1 MTSQMR
7 HRVSEEAARLLYYR
21 HVREYKPAK
30 DAAAQR
36 LGVATLPSNREVAT
50 ALDHLADEVEGPARE
65 ALRVALRRDALTVMR
80 RLQAFHPRLIGSV
93 WRGTARQGSDIDLE
107 VFSPDPDHVL
117 CILLEAYPRAR
128 VEDVARTAA
137 GTTDRFRHVHF
148 LLPSGYMVEVV
159 LHGLE
164 AFATRRTC
172 EIYGDTITG
181 LTLPQLE
188 RVLATD
194 PTQRFLPKE
203 R

>member
-7 HRVSEEAARLLYYR
+7 HRVAEAAAQLLYYR

-30 DAAAQR
+30 DAAARR
-36 LGVATLPSNREVAT
+36 LGVATLPSNREVAA
-50 ALDHLADEVEGPARE
+50 ALDRLADEVEGPARE

-107 VFSPDPDHVL
+107 VFSLDPDRVL
-117 CILLEAYPRAR
+117 RVLLAAYPRAW

-137 GTTDRFRHVHF
+137 GATARFRHVHF
-148 LLPSGYMVEVV
+148 LLPSGHLVEVV
-159 LHGLE
+159 LHGFE
-164 AFATRRTC
+164 ARATRRIC
-172 EIYGDTITG
+172 EIYGDAIVG

-194 PTQRFLPKE
+194 PAQRFLPKE

>member
-1 MTSQMR
+1 MTSRMR
-7 HRVSEEAARLLYYR
+7 HRVAEEAARLLYYR

-36 LGVATLPSNREVAT
+36 LGVTTLPSNREVAT
-50 ALDHLADEVEGPARE
+50 ALDHLADEVEGPAR
-65 ALRVALRRDALTVMR
+65 ATLRVALRRNALTVMR

-107 VFSPDPDHVL
+107 VFSPNPDRVLHVL
-117 CILLEAYPRAR
+117 TTAYPTAQL
-128 VEDVARTAA
+128 DVATKTAA
-137 GTTDRFRHVHF
+137 GATARFRHVHF
-148 LLPSGYMVEVV
+148 LLPSGHPVEVV
-159 LHGLE
+159 LHDLE
-164 AFATRRTC
+164 DLAARRTC
-172 EIYGDTITG
+172 EIYGDAIVG

-194 PTQRFLPKE
+194 PGQRFLPKE